1 MNQTH
6 NRAWKILSWNVRG
19 INSSL
24 KWNSVRNKVVE
35 SGCDILCLQ
44 ETKKASFDMQ
54 SLKNICPASFDNFVC
69 LPSVGASGGMLVA
82 WKGVFFEGTLVFQ
95 NEFAMSLEFKSPH
108 NGNYWLL
115 TNIYALCTPDGK
127 RDFCD
132 WFKNIQMP
140 DEQDW
145 IIVGDF
151 NLMRSP
157 DNRNRPRGDVTE
169 MLLFNEAISSLG
181 IVELPLQGKHFTWS
195 NKQHPPLLE
204 RLDWFFTSI
213 TWTLTYPNTTISTL
227 VSEVSDHTPCLVQV
241 ETKIPKGNIFRF
253 ENYWMER

>member
-95 NEFAMSLEFKSPH
+95 NEFAMSLEFKSLH
-108 NGNYWLL
+108 N
-115 TNIYALCTPDGK
+115 
-127 RDFCD
+127 
-132 WFKNIQMP
+132 
-140 DEQDW
+140 
-145 IIVGDF
+145 
-151 NLMRSP
+151 
-157 DNRNRPRGDVTE
+157 
-169 MLLFNEAISSLG
+169 
-181 IVELPLQGKHFTWS
+181 
-195 NKQHPPLLE
+195 
-204 RLDWFFTSI
+204 
-213 TWTLTYPNTTISTL
+213 
-227 VSEVSDHTPCLVQV
+227 
-241 ETKIPKGNIFRF
+241 
-253 ENYWMER
+253 ENY